1 MVPEHALAGW
11 SAAVGGANV
20 ETTPSVLDAAA
31 RATYATSHRPLAIV
45 RPGSVAEVQA
55 CVRVAAG
62 SGVPLWPLSTGKNW
76 GYGSRVPGA
85 DGAVILDLGRL
96 DRIVRYDAEMGYVTV
111 EPGVTQAR
119 LHAFLADH
127 GGTHWLDATGSTPDA
142 SLIGN
147 VMERGFG
154 VTPYGDHVGRAT
166 GYEVVLADGSLLHTG
181 FGAWPGA
188 RTAAFDRW
196 APGPSLEGLFSQTG
210 LGIVTKLSVALMP
223 RPEGVNSA
231 FLDIH
236 DEQTL
241 ARAIDAMRRL
251 QLEGTVRSAPWF
263 GNVYRLLGVV
273 MRFPWS
279 TTAPPLRLDQAHSIG
294 RRAGIPPWTGTFAI
308 YGTDAQLAAARD
320 RVRHVLEPVGVQP
333 TFVDTEALRSA
344 PSTGR
349 RSVEHAMHR
358 GYTGGL
364 INAVRRAYWRK
375 RTPPGTDADL
385 DADGVGFIFVNASV
399 PFRGADV
406 VEAARIAEE
415 VVIEAGFEPS
425 LSCHSIRERALV
437 MLMTVSYDR
446 DLPGEDER
454 ARAMHD
460 ALAERWMAEGW
471 PPFRL
476 GLHSMHLYE
485 RAEPVHRQAVE
496 AITHALDPAGVL
508 SPGRYRGP

>member
-1 MVPEHALAGW
+1 MVLEGALAAW
-11 SAAVGGANV
+11 SAAVGHEHVDA
-20 ETTPSVLDAAA
+20 TPAVLDAAS
-31 RATYATSHRPLAIV
+31 RATYATRARPSAVV
-45 RPGSVAEVQA
+45 RPGTVAEVQA

-85 DGAVILDLGRL
+85 DGAVILDLSRL
-96 DRIVRYDAEMGYVTV
+96 HRIVQYDPEMGFVTV
-111 EPGVTQAR
+111 EPGVTQAQ
-119 LHAFLADH
+119 LHAFLADQ

-147 VMERGFG
+147 IMERGFG

-166 GYEVVLADGSLLHTG
+166 GYEVVLADGSLVHTG

-188 RTAAFDRW
+188 RTAALDRW
-196 APGPSLEGLFSQTG
+196 GPGPSLEGLFSQTG
-210 LGIVTKLSVALMP
+210 FGIVTKLTVALMP
-223 RPEGVNSA
+223 KPEGANSA

-236 DEQTL
+236 DKETL
-241 ARAIDAMRRL
+241 ARVIDAMRRL

-279 TTAPPLRLDQAHSIG
+279 TTAPPLRPEQAHALG
-294 RRAGIPPWTGTFAI
+294 RQAGIPPWTGTFAI
-308 YGTDAQLAAARD
+308 YGTDRQLAAARD
-320 RVRHVLEPVGVQP
+320 RVRDVLGSVGVQP
-333 TFVDTEALRSA
+333 AFVDTEALQSA
-344 PSTGR
+344 PPTGR

-375 RTPPGTDADL
+375 RTAPGTDADL
-385 DADGVGFIFVNASV
+385 DADSVGFIFVNASV

-415 VVIEAGFEPS
+415 VVIDAGFEPS

-446 DLPGEDER
+446 DVPGEDER
-454 ARAMHD
+454 AQATHD
-460 ALAERWMAEGW
+460 ALAERWMSRGW
-471 PPFRL
+471 YAFRL
-476 GLHSMHLYE
+476 GLHSMPLFE
-485 RAEPVHRQAVE
+485 RAEPSDRRAVE

-508 SPGRYRGP
+508 SSGRYRAP

>member
-1 MVPEHALAGW
+1 MTHESALAEW
-11 SAAVGGANV
+11 ATAVGDEHV
-20 ETTPSVLDAAA
+20 VTTPETLDALS
-31 RATYATSHRPLAIV
+31 RATYATTNRPAAII
-45 RPGSVAEVQA
+45 RPRTTAEVQA
-55 CVRVAAG
+55 CVRVAAAR
-62 SGVPLWPLSTGKNW
+62 GVPLWPLSTGKNW
-76 GYGSRVPGA
+76 GYGSRAPGA

-96 DRIVRYDAEMGYVTV
+96 DRIVDYDAEMGYVTI
-111 EPGVTQAR
+111 EPGVTQAQ
-119 LHAFLADH
+119 LHGFLAH
-127 GGTHWLDATGSTPDA
+127 QGGAHWLDATGSTPDA

-147 VMERGFG
+147 IMERGFG

-166 GYEVVLADGSLLHTG
+166 GYEVVMADGSLLHTG

-188 RTAAFDRW
+188 RTAPLDRW
-196 APGPSLEGLFSQTG
+196 GPGPSLEGLFSQTG
-210 LGIVTKLSVALMP
+210 FGIVTKLSVALMP
-223 RPEGVNSA
+223 KPAGANTA

-236 DEQTL
+236 DDDTL
-241 ARAIDAMRRL
+241 AGAIDALRRL

-279 TTAPPLRLDQAHSIG
+279 TTEPPLRPEHAHAIG
-294 RRAGIPPWTGTFAI
+294 REAGIPPWTGTFAI
-308 YGTDAQLAAARD
+308 YGTEAQLAASRD
-320 RVRHVLEPVGVQP
+320 RIDEALQPVGLRP
-333 TFVDTEALRSA
+333 TFVDTQSLQAA
-344 PSTGR
+344 PSSGR

-375 RTPPGTDADL
+375 RTPPGADVDL

-415 VVIEAGFEPS
+415 VVVGAGFEPS

-446 DLPGEDER
+446 DVPGEDGR
-454 ARAMHD
+454 AQSMHD
-460 ALAERWMAEGW
+460 ALSERWMAKGW
-471 PPFRL
+471 YSFRL
-476 GLHSMHLYE
+476 GHHSMGLYE
-485 RAEPVHRQAVE
+485 RAEPSYRLAVE
-496 AITHALDPAGVL
+496 AITHALDPGGVL
-508 SPGRYRGP
+508 SPGRYRSR